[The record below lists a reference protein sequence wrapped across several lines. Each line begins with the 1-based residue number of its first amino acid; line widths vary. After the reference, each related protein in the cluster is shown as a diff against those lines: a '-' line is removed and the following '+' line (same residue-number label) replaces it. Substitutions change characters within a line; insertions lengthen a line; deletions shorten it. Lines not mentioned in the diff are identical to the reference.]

1 MVDIKN
7 FSCYNPMESREIY
20 TKKYIKLMR
29 IQLSEHFDYKK
40 LLRYV
45 LPSIC
50 MMVFTSVYGVV
61 DGLFV
66 SNFVGKTAFAAVN
79 LIMPLPMGFSAIG
92 FMIGTG
98 GSALVAKTMGE
109 GYKEKANEYFSLL
122 VYATVIGGI
131 VFGAI
136 GLAILRPVA
145 IAMGASGDMLEDCVK
160 YGSVSMIALTAF
172 MLQNTFQ
179 SFFVTAE
186 KPKLGLWIIIAAG
199 CTNMVLDALFIA
211 VFRWG
216 VIGAASATAVSQV
229 VGGVI
234 PLFYFV
240 RKNSSTLR
248 LGKTKFYW
256 RALLKSS
263 TNGASELLTNISMSV
278 VNIAYNAQLI
288 KWAGE
293 NGIATFGA
301 IMYVNFVFVSI
312 FIGYSIGMAPIV
324 GFHDGMQN
332 TPELKSIFKKSLILV
347 SIFGVLMAVSSLLL
361 SGPLAKIFVGY
372 DETLCA
378 LTRHAFRL
386 YSVFFLSVGF
396 NIFGSSFFTALNN
409 GWISGII
416 SFLRTLVFQLIVLF
430 TLPLLLGLDGIW
442 LSATV
447 AEIPALLVTVA
458 FFITQRKR
466 YHYA

>member
-1 MVDIKN
+1 
-7 FSCYNPMESREIY
+7 
-20 TKKYIKLMR
+20 MR

-45 LPSIC
+45 FPSIC
-50 MMVFTSVYGVV
+50 MMVFTSIYGVV

-92 FMIGTG
+92 NMIGTG
-98 GSALVAKTMGE
+98 GSALVSKTMGE
-109 GYKEKANEYFSLL
+109 GQKEKANAYFSLL
-122 VYATVIGGI
+122 IYATIIGGVI
-131 VFGAI
+131 STAI
-136 GLAILRPVA
+136 GLLILRPVA
-145 IAMGASGDMLEDCVK
+145 IAMGASDDMLEDCVK
-160 YGSVSMIALTAF
+160 YGGILMIALTAF
-172 MLQNTFQ
+172 MLQNAFQ

-186 KPKLGLWIIIAAG
+186 KPKLGLWIIVAAG

-216 VIGAASATAVSQV
+216 VIGAASATAASQA
-229 VGGVI
+229 VGGLI
-234 PLFYFV
+234 PLIYFA
-240 RKNSSTLR
+240 RKNNSTLR

-263 TNGASELLTNISMSV
+263 LNGASELLTMVSMSV
-278 VNIAYNAQLI
+278 VNITYNVQLM
-288 KWAGE
+288 KLAGE

-332 TPELKSIFKKSLILV
+332 WPELKSIFKKSLLLV
-347 SIFGVLMAVSSLLL
+347 SIFGVLMVGTSLLL
-361 SGPLAKIFVGY
+361 SASLAKIFVGY
-372 DETLCA
+372 DDALCA

-386 YSVFFLSVGF
+386 YSAFFLLSGF
-396 NIFGSSFFTALNN
+396 NIFGSAFFTALNN
-409 GWISGII
+409 GVISGII
-416 SFLRTLVFQLIVLF
+416 STLRTLVFQLIVVF
-430 TLPLLLGLDGIW
+430 TLPLILGLDGIW

-447 AEIPALLVTVA
+447 AEILALIVTVV